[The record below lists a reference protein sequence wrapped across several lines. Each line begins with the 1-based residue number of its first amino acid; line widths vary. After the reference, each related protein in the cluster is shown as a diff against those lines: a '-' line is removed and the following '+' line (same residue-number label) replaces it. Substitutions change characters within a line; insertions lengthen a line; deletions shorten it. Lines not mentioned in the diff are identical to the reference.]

1 MSITGDKASS
11 RKVASRITSIVD
23 GGEVS
28 NEMMAIDLAEEIGY
42 PVILKAVQG
51 GGGRGLRII
60 RSFEETEGSVC
71 RFQERGDDKFWFR

>member
-1 MSITGDKASS
+1 MLCNKEGLTFIGPSYKSMSITGDKARS

-28 NEMMAIDLAEEIGY
+28 NEVMAMDLAEEIGF

-60 RSFEETEGSVC
+60 EII
-71 RFQERGDDKFWFR
+71 